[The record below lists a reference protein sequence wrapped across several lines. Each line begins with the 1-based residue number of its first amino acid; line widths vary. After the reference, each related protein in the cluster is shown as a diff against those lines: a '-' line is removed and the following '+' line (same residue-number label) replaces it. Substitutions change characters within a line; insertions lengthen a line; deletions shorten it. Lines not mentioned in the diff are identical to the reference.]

1 MAVNWRIALV
11 LARSFPFVKN
21 PQEDTTMDAMQGRPI
36 DPDESFYARNDFA
49 DYDNDEDYEEE
60 LSEDLK
66 EKDEDEDE
74 DEDFDYGEFEEGR
87 DDSQAFRRRRRED

>member
-1 MAVNWRIALV
+1 
-11 LARSFPFVKN
+11 
-21 PQEDTTMDAMQGRPI
+21 MDAMQGRPI

-49 DYDNDEDYEEE
+49 GYDNDEDYEEE

-66 EKDEDEDE
+66 EKDEDED
-74 DEDFDYGEFEEGR
+74 FDYGDFEEGR

>member
-1 MAVNWRIALV
+1 MN
-11 LARSFPFVKN
+11 
-21 PQEDTTMDAMQGRPI
+21 AMQGRPI

-74 DEDFDYGEFEEGR
+74 DFDYGEFEEGR
-87 DDSQAFRRRRRED
+87 DDSQACRRRRRED